1 MATTHKICI
10 HFLAENAGTSFVLMN
25 SCDSLFTVDPQGVT
39 KVFEDINVETRDLS
53 QYKHFLPQVWGM
65 MTLSNEFF
73 FTNWPFVRG
82 IHQSLV
88 VLPPKGQW
96 YGAFMFSLIFAWT
109 NSWANNWHT
118 GDFRCHLSHYDVSV
132 MDSHVEMCTAKTNY
146 WALWKYCEI
155 PNHIMLLVSL
165 PSPWVDH
172 LRGFSTA
179 FDTKVYIGFSI
190 IGQFTGLHG
199 SRPFLVINQ
208 VVFEPIQLYIYIYI
222 WQCCRT
228 CGNKSYKCPIRDYLG
243 I

>member
-1 MATTHKICI
+1 MGH
-10 HFLAENAGTSFVLMN
+10 
-25 SCDSLFTVDPQGVT
+25 D
-39 KVFEDINVETRDLS
+39 DIIKWN
-53 QYKHFLPQVWGM
+53 
-65 MTLSNEFF
+65 FF
-73 FTNWPFVRG
+73 STYWPCVRG

-109 NSWANNWHT
+109 NSWANNWDT

-132 MDSHVEMCTAKTNY
+132 MDSHVEMCTVKTNY

-172 LRGFSTA
+172 LGGFSTA

-208 VVFEPIQLYIYIYI
+208 VVFEPIQLYIYMTMLQNLWKQIQQMSY
-222 WQCCRT
+222 QRLSRYLK
-228 CGNKSYKCPIRDYLG
+228 KSRWNSYNFIMWNGKN
-243 I
+243 